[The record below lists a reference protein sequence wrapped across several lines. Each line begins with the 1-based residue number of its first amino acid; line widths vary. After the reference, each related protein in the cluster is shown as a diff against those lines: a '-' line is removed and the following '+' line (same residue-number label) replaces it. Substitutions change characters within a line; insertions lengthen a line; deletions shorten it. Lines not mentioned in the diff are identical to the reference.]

1 MWLLLIFIA
10 IPLIEIG
17 LFIQLGGFL
26 GLWPTLAIVLITA
39 IIGSW
44 LVRAQGLQA
53 MANIRNSMSGLADP
67 SEALANGAMI
77 LLAGVLLLTPGF
89 FTDGVGFL
97 LMFPPFRLAAFRFA
111 RSRMNVVHFSVGG
124 VEQPYGQSRSNV
136 IDGEFEEIDAKND
149 HTPPPYH

>member
-26 GLWPTLAIVLITA
+26 GLWPTLSIVLITA

-44 LVRAQGLQA
+44 LVRAQGSQA
-53 MANIRNSMSGLADP
+53 MANIRNSMSGLSDP
-67 SEALANGAMI
+67 SEALAHGAMI

-111 RSRMNVVHFSVGG
+111 RSRMNVVSFSVGG
-124 VEQPYGQSRSNV
+124 AEQPYGQNQGNV
-136 IDGEFEEIDAKND
+136 IDGEFEEIDPKND
-149 HTPPPYH
+149 R